1 MTTALVHTESE
12 RVAGDVEPDR
22 QSDVHSYTLIHSH
35 FLCTSEVG
43 NRGPVHV
50 TAEVEAVVEL
60 SRRRHGARVCSHGM
74 IAVACHAQSD
84 ELKEHKHEV
93 VQAFKAPPPS
103 TRVQVEPYGSNPND
117 GTFLMSFYDFVEFY
131 THIFAAVDFP
141 TSWHTAEVT
150 GEWTVSCAG

>member
-1 MTTALVHTESE
+1 MCDQGT
-12 RVAGDVEPDR
+12 
-22 QSDVHSYTLIHSH
+22 
-35 FLCTSEVG
+35 
-43 NRGPVHV
+43 
-50 TAEVEAVVEL
+50 
-60 SRRRHGARVCSHGM
+60 
-74 IAVACHAQSD
+74 IAVACLAQSD

-141 TSWHTAEVT
+141 TSWHTAEVS